1 MKNQKVKIFAFV
13 IAGCLCLS
21 GLVGCEGKSKASD
34 DTSSQSSSG
43 LMGAVKEATD
53 TSDGSNADDA
63 GEEDEVSDDMI
74 GRYVSQGYENTGFGF
89 KIALPDT
96 YTLENRN
103 NIALSGADVVESS
116 NSESTYDYLR
126 SLVELGSTTVFTA
139 NDGTTYIQLDIQKAS
154 ALNDET
160 TWDEEKTIAEKSV
173 MTEEDIKESAGEDAQ
188 ITEFQNNVE
197 EITFLG
203 EKHYAAQYTFK
214 NNDVPYYGVSVYL
227 VNEQDSRYLIS
238 VNILGLDLNAVDQA
252 DQLFSV
258 YTK

>member
-1 MKNQKVKIFAFV
+1 MKNQKVKILALV
-13 IAGCLCLS
+13 MAGCLCIT
-21 GLVGCEGKSKASD
+21 GLTGCGGGEK
-34 DTSSQSSSG
+34 DTSSQSDNGTTES
-43 LMGAVKEATD
+43 VKEESD
-53 TSDGSNADDA
+53 TADESESDTAD
-63 GEEDEVSDDMI
+63 EENKVSDDMI
-74 GRYVSQGYENTGFGF
+74 GRYVSQGYENPSFGF
-89 KIALPDT
+89 KVSLPDT

-227 VNEQDSRYLIS
+227 VNEQDSRYLMS